1 MATKSKTATKKVA
14 TKKAP
19 VKAVKSTKTTKS
31 VKTVK
36 AVKPAVVKQP
46 VVHEHDCGCGCGHH
60 CCCGNRWVVIGIKAA
75 VLVIVFLL
83 GCFTSAL
90 IMHGGHKGPMR
101 HIDFDAKGCVVLES
115 VKCPKLLETL
125 ATADSNA
132 DGCISKD
139 ELKAA
144 HEEMHK
150 AQRPSK

>member
-19 VKAVKSTKTTKS
+19 VKAVKSTKS

-60 CCCGNRWVVIGIKAA
+60 CCCGNRWVVIGIKIA
-75 VLVIVFLL
+75 VLAVVFLL

-90 IMHGGHKGPMR
+90 IMHDGHKGPR
-101 HIDFDAKGCVVLES
+101 PVDFDAKGCVVLES

-144 HEEMHK
+144 HEEMRK
-150 AQRPSK
+150 AHVRPSK